1 MHGPCDCGVAHGE
14 DTRKN
19 DNIEAVYPYHYENG
33 SLCIEVVRLFG
44 KRFFQRAPDGAGGYL
59 RNSSGKLT
67 LEGVRLVP
75 FRLPELIAAD
85 PSKTVY
91 VCEGEKDV
99 LSLVRLGHVAT
110 CNPMG
115 AGKWHRI
122 ADETRKVLAGRDVV
136 VIADADKPGR
146 DHARKVE
153 TSLHDVVRSI
163 VVRECPAHKDVTD
176 MLLAGGSLDD
186 LIPLKCEADAPK
198 APNPAND
205 TAPDAATGRLA
216 RNKQHRVLD
225 DLDEGLADANTGDR
239 RLYQRSGELVIAR
252 GATVDDA
259 KRLHLK
265 FSPEAVILSP
275 LKSASLVPRI
285 TEHVDYG
292 YWRYEEDADGSKTK
306 TWVRDLPNG
315 TVLAAFLSKVYWSH
329 IRPIRGIAC
338 TPIIHLDGSI
348 VAEGYDAETQYLV
361 ASNVALPPIPDHP
374 TKDDAIAALAALVE
388 PFAEFPF
395 ETDAERYSPVAL
407 GLTIILRPVIE
418 GNVIAYIQAAPQP
431 KCGKSLT
438 AKTACLW
445 ATGQIPAS
453 NTWPKVEEEQEK
465 MIGAAADAGA
475 DVLLFDN
482 ASEGAVIGGAP
493 LDKVLTCDGV
503 NSFRVLGQ
511 STLKRL
517 PWMATVAFT
526 ANKARIGA
534 DTERRAATSQLIR
547 PDVPREIYAHEDLLS
562 YVRQERPRLLAAAF
576 TLVRAW
582 IQAGKPRE
590 SVRRLDSFEHW
601 GWTVASMI
609 RWAGGGDVRE
619 LVHDVAETDNDGS
632 EYLLL
637 AGLHEWLTVRSERST
652 TAKALVE
659 DVCAPG
665 HREQFG
671 ELREAIEGI
680 ALEGKGERQTLN
692 VKRFGNRL
700 KAMANLR
707 QGNYRLKQVGKD
719 RNHHALWTVERIG
732 APTQSAQSAQS
743 AQSIP
748 TPNLKT
754 ESLSILERND
764 TADTAD
770 CATPS
775 FADDIAELGVAPI
788 VGQK

>member
-1 MHGPCDCGVAHGE
+1 M
-14 DTRKN
+14 
-19 DNIEAVYPYHYENG
+19 
-33 SLCIEVVRLFG
+33 
-44 KRFFQRAPDGAGGYL
+44 
-59 RNSSGKLT
+59 
-67 LEGVRLVP
+67 
-75 FRLPELIAAD
+75 
-85 PSKTVY
+85 
-91 VCEGEKDV
+91 DV
-99 LSLVRLGHVAT
+99 
-110 CNPMG
+110 
-115 AGKWHRI
+115 
-122 ADETRKVLAGRDVV
+122 
-136 VIADADKPGR
+136 
-146 DHARKVE
+146 
-153 TSLHDVVRSI
+153 
-163 VVRECPAHKDVTD
+163 
-176 MLLAGGSLDD
+176 
-186 LIPLKCEADAPK
+186 
-198 APNPAND
+198 
-205 TAPDAATGRLA
+205 
-216 RNKQHRVLD
+216 HRVLD
-225 DLDEGLADANTGDR
+225 DLDEALADANTGDR

-252 GATVDDA
+252 GATADDA

-754 ESLSILERND
+754 ESLSILERID

-775 FADDIAELGVAPI
+775 FADDIAELGIAPI